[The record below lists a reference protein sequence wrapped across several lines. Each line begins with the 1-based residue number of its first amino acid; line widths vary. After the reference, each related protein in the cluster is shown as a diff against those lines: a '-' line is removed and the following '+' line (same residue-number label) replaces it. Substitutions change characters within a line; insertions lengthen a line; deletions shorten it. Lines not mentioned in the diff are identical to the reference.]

1 MRVVARA
8 HPALVDLNLW
18 GSWGAHVLAA
28 SALLLALAF
37 RIWVKVEKT
46 DLGYEL
52 ARERNST
59 IQLDMDRR
67 ELELQLSVVKRPDHL
82 RKEAKRL
89 NLQPLSPSQAVRL
102 KTARGGS

>member
-1 MRVVARA
+1 MSSTIRA
-8 HPALVDLNLW
+8 LPLPIATHLW
-18 GSWGAHVLAA
+18 GTWGAHVLTAT
-28 SALLLALAF
+28 ALLLALSF

-59 IQLDMDRR
+59 IALDMERR

-82 RKEAKRL
+82 RREAKRL
-89 NLQPLSPSQAVRL
+89 NLQPLTPSQAVRL
-102 KTARGGS
+102 KTAKGGA

>member
-1 MRVVARA
+1 MSATTRA
-8 HPALVDLNLW
+8 YPVIVDLNFW
-18 GSWGAHVLAA
+18 SSWGAHVLAA
-28 SALLLALAF
+28 LALLLALTF
-37 RIWVKVEKT
+37 RIWIKVEKT

-82 RKEAKRL
+82 RKEARRL
-89 NLQPLSPSQAVRL
+89 NLQPLTPSQAVRL